1 MSRPTCP
8 PLDDVRKIVV
18 LRPSAVG
25 DFVFALPALQAL
37 KQAWPQAELVLAGK
51 AWQRTF
57 LRGRAGPVDR
67 VVAVPPVRGV
77 GASAEM
83 EADTAAVERFV

>member
-1 MSRPTCP
+1 MSCPTWP
-8 PLDDVRKIVV
+8 PLADVRKIVV

-37 KQAWPQAELVLAGK
+37 RQTWPEAELVLVGQ

-57 LRGRAGPVDR
+57 LPGRAGPVDR
-67 VVAVPPVRGV
+67 VVTVPPVPGV
-77 GASAEM
+77 GAA
-83 EADTAAVERFV
+83 R